1 MTATRRGSRLG
12 GLLALLALLLLVFG
26 VPAALLAVAGNPLHP
41 DLPAWRDLL
50 SPDDG
55 SLFLTVLVLVGW
67 LAWASFAGSVL
78 LETLAALRGAQ
89 APRLPALHVQQR
101 TAATLVAAVAALF
114 SLGGPAM
121 ASTAPALAATV
132 AVQPASQPLQQ
143 PTPAADAAQQLAT
156 QPAASSPAPAP
167 RDHLVTNGESLWSI
181 AEDELG
187 DGARYTEIAQLNYGA
202 PQPDGRT
209 LGTNHWLQP
218 GWTLKV
224 PAATTTAGGGAAGA
238 PAAEPQHTRTVQ
250 SGDTLSEIAQDE
262 LGQASRFPEI
272 AAASRNVVQPDGAHL
287 TDPDLLRPGWTVVI
301 PGSQLAAPAVP
312 EAAVPTPPPASA
324 PPSPPAAAAPTQP
337 ATPEPPTPAPADERG
352 QVDEDLPVEDQTG
365 EAQADEHLLE
375 QDQTEQDQ
383 TGQDQ
388 TSEAQADEDLPDQD
402 QAEEQ
407 VAPTPTPTSQPGL
420 VVPGQAGPSSAP
432 TASPAPTGPTA
443 AATDHAEQPG
453 PADDGQ
459 SLDEQTDQQVDDD
472 QGVDVRTVSGVGALL
487 CAGVIALI
495 AARRRRQQEDRH
507 PGAELP
513 LPSGASADV
522 EQELRATADPLTV
535 ETVDLALRTLA
546 HRCAQA
552 HQPLPAVRAARL
564 TDGQF
569 DLYLAEPAALPA
581 PWSGTTDAT
590 VWTLPADADELL
602 DPATAAGVP
611 APYPSLVTIGHDEE
625 DGHVLLDLEHLG
637 ALAVTGDQTTTRGIL
652 TALAVELATSR
663 WADDLQVTLVG
674 AGPELEDILRSG
686 RIRYQPAIGRVL
698 DDLARRANTDR
709 ASLAEQG
716 VSSLQQARAAGVSP
730 DAWTPEI
737 VLLAGEVTDSQRQQ
751 LQDLVEQLPRVA
763 IAAVTTGQPVGEWAL
778 CLDGQDTAVL
788 EPIGLQIRPQ
798 LLDDATCAGLLDV
811 LSIADEPATSALPA
825 EPEPALVDLPPAP
838 QTEQTEQDHHL
849 LLDLTATPAAAT
861 RTAEHSPTR
870 TTPATAGPTTT
881 ATATGSIRIHLVDT
895 DDSHAPTA
903 DADAHEARVPAS
915 PGAVAV
921 AADSQDAPAGDPTA
935 TTISAS
941 ASSDAGAARP
951 SSPAVLDE
959 GDGVRTT
966 GTAAAVAAGDLP
978 HPAPAS
984 TDTSAP
990 DSAGLTD
997 PAVTDGPTHELGTRP
1012 APRLLLLG
1020 RPELVQTHGPL
1031 PQSSQAKRYTELA
1044 ALLALH
1050 PGLTTI
1056 RVRDLY
1062 FAGRD
1067 AQGRAPKSTT
1077 EALSRLRRWLGDD
1090 AYLPR
1095 NPKEGRYVFGADVTS
1110 DWQDFRDLLPSGARG
1125 ATSDALEQALA
1136 LVRGR
1141 PLPEVNPDSG
1151 VIPKQYSWAE
1161 HEVQRMRSAI
1171 VDAAHELARRRLM
1184 EGRYQAALDAVAR
1197 GLLAEPGVERLWRLR
1212 IMAAHAGGD
1221 QTLAQDAVTE
1231 LLDINDRHGRDL
1243 EPATSE
1249 LLEQLRNPTAGHVAQ
1264 LAPQAL

>member
-1 MTATRRGSRLG
+1 MTATRRGGRLG

-26 VPAALLAVAGNPLHP
+26 IPAGLLAVAGNPLHA

-67 LAWASFAGSVL
+67 LAWASFALSVL
-78 LETLAALRGAQ
+78 LEILAALRGAR
-89 APRLPALHVQQR
+89 APQLPALHLQQR
-101 TAATLVAAVAALF
+101 TAATLVAAAAALF
-114 SLGGPAM
+114 SLGGPAI
-121 ASTAPALAATV
+121 ASAAPAVPAA
-132 AVQPASQPLQQ
+132 AVQAAGQPAQPAGTAASGPQQ
-143 PTPAADAAQQLAT
+143 SAAPATPSTPAPVL
-156 QPAASSPAPAP
+156 
-167 RDHLVTNGESLWSI
+167 RDHVVTAGESLWSI

-202 PQPDGRT
+202 PQADGRA
-209 LGTNHWLQP
+209 LSTNHWLHP
-218 GWTLKV
+218 GWTLKL
-224 PAATTTAGGGAAGA
+224 PAAAATATA
-238 PAAEPQHTRTVQ
+238 PAGEPQHTRTVR

-262 LGQASRFPEI
+262 LGQAARFPEI
-272 AAASRNVVQPDGAHL
+272 AAASQDVVQPDGTHL

-301 PGSQLAAPAVP
+301 PGSQLAAPVAP
-312 EAAVPTPPPASA
+312 GTTTPA
-324 PPSPPAAAAPTQP
+324 PLPAAAPTQP
-337 ATPEPPTPAPADERG
+337 ATPAPPAPAPADEQG
-352 QVDEDLPVEDQTG
+352 
-365 EAQADEHLLE
+365 QADER
-375 QDQTEQDQ
+375 
-383 TGQDQ
+383 GQDQ
-388 TSEAQADEDLPDQD
+388 AGEP
-402 QAEEQ
+402 
-407 VAPTPTPTSQPGL
+407 VAPAPAPTGQTGPA
-420 VVPGQAGPSSAP
+420 VPGQAGPSSAQ
-432 TASPAPTGPTA
+432 TASPAPTGPTTA
-443 AATDHAEQPG
+443 AIDPAQQPG

-459 SLDEQTDQQVDDD
+459 TLNEQTDDD
-472 QGVDVRTVSGVGALL
+472 QDLDVRTVGGVGALL

-495 AARRRRQQEDRH
+495 AARRRRQQEDRE

-552 HQPLPAVRAARL
+552 RQPLPAVRAARL
-564 TDGQF
+564 TGSQF

-590 VWTLPADADELL
+590 VWTLPADADGLL
-602 DPATAAGVP
+602 DPTDAAGVP

-637 ALAVTGDQTTTRGIL
+637 ALGVTGDPDTTRGIL

-686 RIRYQPAIGRVL
+686 RIRYQPAVGRVL
-698 DDLARRANTDR
+698 DDLTRRADTDR

-716 VSSLQQARAAGVSP
+716 ASSLQHARAAGVSP

-737 VLLAGEVTDSQRQQ
+737 VLLAGDVTNAQRQQ
-751 LQDLVEQLPRVA
+751 LQYLVEQLPRVA

-778 CLDGQDTAVL
+778 RLDGSDTAVL

-798 LLDDATCAGLLDV
+798 MLDDATCAGLLDV
-811 LSIADEPATSALPA
+811 LSIADEPASNPLPA
-825 EPEPALVDLPPAP
+825 EPEPALVDLPPAA
-838 QTEQTEQDHHL
+838 QTGQDGHL
-849 LLDLTATPAAAT
+849 VVDLTSTPAAAT
-861 RTAEHSPTR
+861 RTPSNRSTGLTPVAV
-870 TTPATAGPTTT
+870 TPASATTT
-881 ATATGSIRIHLVDT
+881 AGSIRIHVVDAPGT
-895 DDSHAPTA
+895 HAPTVNGAPVSASPVVATEDATTTTTTADAISDPGTAQPSA
-903 DADAHEARVPAS
+903 DADLDERVSAEVAGPAEAAGPATA
-915 PGAVAV
+915 PNLLPATAQAEGAVKATV
-921 AADSQDAPAGDPTA
+921 APDTA
-935 TTISAS
+935 TQP
-941 ASSDAGAARP
+941 D
-951 SSPAVLDE
+951 
-959 GDGVRTT
+959 
-966 GTAAAVAAGDLP
+966 
-978 HPAPAS
+978 PAS
-984 TDTSAP
+984 TD
-990 DSAGLTD
+990 DSSHD
-997 PAVTDGPTHELGTRP
+997 NGTRT

-1020 RPELVQTHGPL
+1020 KPELVHTHGPL

-1056 RVRDLY
+1056 RLRDLY

-1095 NPKEGRYVFGADVTS
+1095 NPKEGRYVLGADVTS
-1110 DWQDFRDLLPSGARG
+1110 DWQDFRDLLPAGARG

-1161 HEVQRMRSAI
+1161 HEVQRMRGAI

-1184 EGRYQAALDAVAR
+1184 EGRYQSALDAVAR

-1221 QTLAQDAVTE
+1221 QTLAQEALAQ

-1249 LLEQLRNPTAGHVAQ
+1249 LLEQLRDPAAR